1 MSDDKIQADISRAAR
16 ARALL
21 EDPLLVE
28 AFATL
33 DKDLIDR
40 WRVTANAEDRD
51 RVWQAV
57 QIAEKV
63 RHMLG
68 LVIANGRLA
77 QAELDKLIAAQP
89 KAA

>member
-1 MSDDKIQADISRAAR
+1 
-16 ARALL
+16 
-21 EDPLLVE
+21 
-28 AFATL
+28 
-33 DKDLIDR
+33 LIDK
-40 WRVTANAEDRD
+40 WRITASAEDRD

-68 LVIANGRLA
+68 LVISNGRLA